1 MSDPQ
6 KDERVVSH
14 YRRVIL
20 SLETLVQITNESAP
34 DTKMAITINVKGLM
48 ISGFLAPLEEFYE
61 HFTDITLSEIRQH
74 NGEKVFEVTRDKM
87 YKARSRF
94 TEYRE
99 QVNKALV
106 NSYVCIKGPKYH
118 IPAGA
123 VIGHVLDRQN
133 RVSGWLC
140 YRDARGRNGN
150 KINLQYSSVSL
161 TPDLFQLYMEH
172 PGNL

>member
-118 IPAGA
+118 IPPGA
-123 VIGHVLDRQN
+123 TLQLSDTFWIGKIESVDGFVIGM
-133 RVSGWLC
+133 
-140 YRDARGRNGN
+140 
-150 KINLQYSSVSL
+150 
-161 TPDLFQLYMEH
+161 PEEEMEIR
-172 PGNL
+172 

>member
-20 SLETLVQITNESAP
+20 PLETLVQITNESAP

-48 ISGFLAPLEEFYE
+48 ISGFLVPLEEFYE
-61 HFTDITLSEIRQH
+61 HFTDIALSEIRQH

-87 YKARSRF
+87 HKARSRF

-106 NSYVCIKGPKYH
+106 NCMFV
-118 IPAGA
+118 
-123 VIGHVLDRQN
+123 
-133 RVSGWLC
+133 
-140 YRDARGRNGN
+140 
-150 KINLQYSSVSL
+150 
-161 TPDLFQLYMEH
+161 
-172 PGNL
+172 